1 MSIEKQADGFVAKE
15 IWSNSE
21 IAPQFNTPILKDGLL
36 FGLSNRGNLFCVNSR
51 IGQTAWIDPTQR
63 DRGGFMFI
71 VDTGSVVMALPS
83 NSELIVF
90 KPNDKEYTEL
100 ARIKVSDTPIY
111 AHPVIAGNRIFIK
124 DQETVTMWTID

>member
-1 MSIEKQADGFVAKE
+1 
-15 IWSNSE
+15 
-21 IAPQFNTPILKDGLL
+21 
-36 FGLSNRGNLFCVNSR
+36 
-51 IGQTAWIDPTQR
+51 
-63 DRGGFMFI
+63 
-71 VDTGSVVMALPS
+71 MALPS

-124 DQETVTMWTID
+124 ESRNGDDVDDWLDGYHCHFGQTFP

>member
-1 MSIEKQADGFVAKE
+1 
-15 IWSNSE
+15 
-21 IAPQFNTPILKDGLL
+21 
-36 FGLSNRGNLFCVNSR
+36 
-51 IGQTAWIDPTQR
+51 
-63 DRGGFMFI
+63 
-71 VDTGSVVMALPS
+71 MALPS

-100 ARIKVSDTPIY
+100 ARIMVSDTPIY